1 MFPVISIC
9 PSPAVGEVPLI
20 TTLFPI
26 LLSDIEL
33 AEEEIDPKKE
43 VAVAVLVIA

>member
-9 PSPAVGEVPLI
+9 PSPAEGEESLI
-20 TTLFPI
+20 TILFPI

-33 AEEEIDPKKE
+33 AEEEIAPKKE
-43 VAVAVLVIA
+43 VAVADLVIA